1 MKLLTESTFALVI
14 VQFTLDIKRRW
25 YNADILILVLGHIEP
40 QSKGIVFFEQTRG
53 RPECGPLHVF

>member
-14 VQFTLDIKRRW
+14 IQLTLDFKRGW

-40 QSKGIVFFEQTRG
+40 QIKGTVFF
-53 RPECGPLHVF
+53 